1 MLDFEKLRPLNR
13 ELLPPEVNVSIRELR
28 RRAKKLG
35 QCYVISRKVLVS
47 EEQLAAIIESYRVI
61 AKDKDPRVR
70 GEIAWRVEQMKRG
83 LKW

>member
-13 ELLPPEVNVSIRELR
+13 DLLPPEVNVSIRELR

-47 EEQLAAIIESYRVI
+47 EEQLTAIIESYRVI
-61 AKDKDPRVR
+61 AKAKDPRVQAD
-70 GEIAWRVEQMKRG
+70 IARSLERIKKG